1 MLRHPF
7 FYKYS
12 LDIKPTTGRN
22 TMPLWGKTDTAG
34 DRPKWYTTLQNMDTA
49 GRQIIFVDNTE
60 ASLAVNR
67 ARGFNAPGWW
77 AYYTVE
83 QSDGTLRYRGQEL
96 LVAISQTALAAG
108 DQADDAVAA
117 DAAPT
122 PITISAQPTNQ
133 STFAPE
139 GAVRNYNITDN
150 GTTLAGE
157 EGESYV
163 LTNLSGDAP
172 STGTGFGITVI
183 RAAGSGGAI
192 TSYDA
197 PVLGSGF
204 AVGDTITI
212 SGSLIGGADGT
223 DDVVIEVT
231 SVAAAAAT
239 FSVTAAGQATLQYQW
254 QRQTASGTTWS
265 NITGATSASLALT
278 GLTTAANGN
287 KYRVRISST
296 GGALTVTS
304 NSATLTVT
312 AA

>member
-60 ASLAVNR
+60 SSLEVNR

-96 LVAISQTALAAG
+96 LVAISQTAAAAG

-133 STFAPE
+133 STDDA
-139 GAVRNYNITDN
+139 I
-150 GTTLAGE
+150 GE
-157 EGESYV
+157 
-163 LTNLSGDAP
+163 
-172 STGTGFGITVI
+172 
-183 RAAGSGGAI
+183 
-192 TSYDA
+192 
-197 PVLGSGF
+197 
-204 AVGDTITI
+204 
-212 SGSLIGGADGT
+212 
-223 DDVVIEVT
+223 
-231 SVAAAAAT
+231 AT